1 MNDDVTRSELLG
13 QTRTLQIV
21 CGGLMAGCLLFMAI
35 AVGLILSGA
44 IPPLGTAPVLTY
56 LGAAVSAFFLLA
68 RAAVPSVVT
77 TQARRAM
84 ARGNL
89 DKLPVL
95 GGNFQP
101 HVASLVER
109 AGDTGR
115 LAAVYG
121 SQAIV
126 GMALLEG
133 CCFMNLV
140 FFVLEHNPLALGIAL
155 AILGLMAINFPTH
168 ERMVEWIDNQLRW
181 ARQRREPGP

>member
-35 AVGLILSGA
+35 ALGLTLSGVM
-44 IPPLGTAPVLTY
+44 PPLGTAPVLTY
-56 LGAAVSAFFLLA
+56 VGAAISAFFLLA
-68 RAAVPSVVT
+68 RAAVPSVIT
-77 TQARRAM
+77 TQARRAL
-84 ARGNL
+84 AHGNL

-101 HVASLVER
+101 HLASLVER

-133 CCFMNLV
+133 CCFMNLI
-140 FFVLEHNPLALGIAL
+140 FFVLEHNPLSLGIAL
-155 AILGLMAINFPTH
+155 AILGLMAIHFPTH
-168 ERMVEWIDNQLRW
+168 ERMVGWIDNHVRW
-181 ARQRREPGP
+181 ARQRREAGR